1 MLNELIYHFLQRI
14 ITARSYEWYYYL
26 QLLAIFQSQ
35 PINSNDLQSYEMKA
49 AY

>member
-1 MLNELIYHFLQRI
+1 MLNGPICRFLQR
-14 ITARSYEWYYYL
+14 TTSARSYEWYYYL